1 MAYITLAI
9 VHLNALLLLHRSLDV
24 YSYKTNYMLFYFDQA
39 NIAMS
44 IASYTHS
51 YREFVYRDQPHATLL
66 YTYTVTC
73 V

>member
-1 MAYITLAI
+1 MAYITVAI
-9 VHLNALLLLHRSLDV
+9 VHLTVLLLSLDL
-24 YSYKTNYMLFYFDQA
+24 YSYKTNYMLFYFDQT
-39 NIAMS
+39 NMAMC

-66 YTYTVTC
+66 YTYTVAC